1 MNFSDNRKL
10 LYLLAGSVLLTFGAI
25 AFVLN
30 WVTESQ
36 QAAAGVRTTQTLLL
50 DIGNT
55 LNSEREK
62 LKDGTL
68 ALAGRGD
75 VITALTFL
83 ASQPAPEHLRQRVL
97 EAEKKKLAIEL
108 SKHAETLRIN
118 EIGIYDGEGQL
129 LAFTRKSV
137 AARDGYAIGI
147 GSWKDCK
154 LQLTGSN
161 LAGLDWIGIDRPAGL
176 ATTTDEFGRPAA
188 FRGRMLHQD
197 DGLLFEAVAPVK
209 LMGGGQAKRIGWV
222 RATLSYPAQE
232 AGALAQQRGMDLM
245 LLFSGRFNF
254 SNPLGLQPD
263 HLFGAWPILDGI
275 APSVPRHA
283 GPAHPRYFV
292 DSATLGLDNGE
303 TLWFVAMLDRQAA
316 AREQQ
321 SLTYQ
326 ALSVTGSGLLLI
338 LLLALWLGR
347 RWIGREAP
355 PLPVENRPLLAGAPE
370 DAADRWEYALEGT
383 GHGVW
388 DLNPATGEV
397 VFSPAWRRMLGYS
410 PDDVPNTLA
419 AWRGLIHPEDQPK
432 VRMVFENLLR
442 DGANET
448 IQVIYRMRTKVGD
461 YRWVMTSAHLMRD
474 ATGRPRH
481 MIGTNTD
488 ITEQREMEQ
497 RLEQLMSALNES
509 EAHFRRF
516 FDEAKAVMLLIDPA
530 DGRIIDANPAA
541 SVFYGYSREELLAL
555 HITDINQMT
564 QEDVAAEMA
573 QALAAGR
580 EQSINPHRLKNGEL
594 RTVEVYSSPY
604 QYDNRLVIYAIVH
617 DISERIQA
625 ERALREAA
633 TVFESTAEA
642 IMITDTSGVIRRI
655 NQAFTNMTG
664 FSAAESLGQTPRI
677 LKSGRQDELFYKS
690 MWERLMAQGRWEGEV
705 WNKRKNG
712 DIFPVWQI
720 VSTVR
725 DEQGKAVGFVSL
737 FIDITQK
744 KRDEDEIAYRANYDA
759 LTGLPNRNLLA
770 ERLGQALKQ
779 ARREG
784 SRVAVMFVDL
794 DFFKQVNDTLG
805 HAVGDRLLQLVA
817 ERMRMCVRETDTIA
831 RLGGDEFVIL
841 LMDIDEIAPAGIV
854 AEKLIAQMAEVF
866 TIEGNEIHIGASIG
880 ITIFPDDGHDI
891 DTLFRNADLAMYRA
905 KTMGRNNAQFFEA
918 ALTTAALDRRALEND
933 LRGALSRHEFR
944 LHFLPLIDLATNQ
957 IMGVEALLRWQHPQR
972 GLLDPGHFVPLAE
985 ETGLIREIG
994 TWALDE
1000 ACRQLAGWEATGHRL
1015 TLALNVSIRQLP
1027 EALSVKNILA
1037 VLYKYGLEPGQIVLE
1052 ITESVLLAESP
1063 AIQQW
1068 FVEAGAAGLH
1078 LSIDDFGTGYS
1089 SLAYLKRFP
1098 VRHVKIDK
1106 TFVKNMEGDA
1116 GNRALVEAI
1125 LAMAHSLGLSVVA
1138 EGVEEAGQASLLQ
1151 ARSCELAQGYL
1162 YSHPLPAD
1170 ELAVLLGKPR
1180 S

>member
-1 MNFSDNRKL
+1 MGLSIKYKL
-10 LYLLAGSVLLTFGAI
+10 LLLTIGATLLAFGAV
-25 AFVLN
+25 AFVVE
-30 WVTESQ
+30 WMAESQ
-36 QAAAGVRTTQTLLL
+36 QMAAHAAATQTLLQ
-50 DIGNT
+50 DIGA
-55 LNSEREK
+55 SVHAERER
-62 LKDGTL
+62 LQRGVEV
-68 ALAGRGD
+68 LAGRGD
-75 VITALTFL
+75 VIAALNLLTG
-83 ASQPAPEHLRQRVL
+83 QTIPESVRQRVF
-97 EAEKKKLAIEL
+97 EAEKKKLALEL
-108 SKHAETLRIN
+108 SKHAETLHIQ
-118 EIGIYDGEGQL
+118 EIGVYDADGQL
-129 LAFTRKSV
+129 VAFTRKSP
-137 AARDGYAIGI
+137 AARDGYAVGI
-147 GSWKDCK
+147 GAWKECR

-161 LAGLDWIGIDRPAGL
+161 LAGLDWIRIDRPAGL
-176 ATTTDEFGRPAA
+176 PATADEFDSPAA
-188 FRGRMLHQD
+188 ARNGILRQD
-197 DGLLFEAVAPVK
+197 DHLRFAAITPVRLLGNSPS
-209 LMGGGQAKRIGWV
+209 GRIGWV
-222 RATLSYPAQE
+222 RAVLDVSPVE
-232 AGALAQQRGMDLM
+232 ANALARQRGMET
-245 LLFSGRFNF
+245 LLLLSGRFDAT
-254 SNPLGLQPD
+254 NPLALRPD
-263 HLFGAWPILDGI
+263 DLAGAWPILDGG
-275 APSVPRHA
+275 APAVRKHPQPVHA
-283 GPAHPRYFV
+283 HYFI

-303 TLWFVAMLDRQAA
+303 TAWFVALRDRQAA
-316 AREQQ
+316 
-321 SLTYQ
+321 TQ
-326 ALSVTGSGLLLI
+326 AHRPLSNRALAAAAAAFLLI
-338 LLLALWLGR
+338 VLPALWLGR
-347 RWIGREAP
+347 RWLGQDGQRFAAHG
-355 PLPVENRPLLAGAPE
+355 LPLAGDMSQEATE
-370 DAADRWEYALEGT
+370 RWEFALEGT

-397 VFSPAWRRMLGYS
+397 VFSPAWRRMLGFT
-410 PDDVPNTLA
+410 PEDVPNTLA
-419 AWRGLIHPEDQPK
+419 AWRLLIHPEDQMQ
-432 VRMVFENLLR
+432 VRVAFESLLR
-442 DGANET
+442 GEAQT
-448 IQVIYRMRTKVGD
+448 CQATYRMRTKVGD
-461 YRWVMTSAHLMRD
+461 YRWVLTAAHLMRD
-474 ATGRPRH
+474 AAGRPRR

-488 ITEQREMEQ
+488 VTEQREMEQ
-497 RLEQLMSALNES
+497 RLEQLMTALNES

-541 SVFYGYSREELLAL
+541 STFYGYAREELLAL

-580 EQSINPHRLKNGEL
+580 EQSIHPHRLKSGAV

-604 QYDNRLVIYAIVH
+604 QYDNRLVIYAIIH

-625 ERALREAA
+625 ERGLREAA

-642 IMITDTSGVIRRI
+642 IMITDTNGVIRRI

-664 FSAAESLGQTPRI
+664 YTAEESLGQTPRI
-677 LKSGRQDELFYKS
+677 LKSGRQDNLFYKN
-690 MWERLMAQGRWEGEV
+690 MWERLIAQGRWEGEV

-720 VSTVR
+720 ISTVR
-725 DEQGKAVGFVSL
+725 DEQGRSVGYVAL
-737 FIDITQK
+737 FIDITRK
-744 KRDEDEIAYRANYDA
+744 KHDEDEIAYRANYDA

-805 HAVGDRLLQLVA
+805 HAVGDHLLQLVA

-841 LMDIDEIAPAGIV
+841 LMDIDEISPASIV
-854 AEKLIAQMAEVF
+854 AEKLIAQMVEAF

-880 ITIFPDDGHDI
+880 ITIFPDDGRDV

-905 KTMGRNNAQFFEA
+905 KTMGRNNAQFFET

-933 LRGALSRHEFR
+933 LRGALSRHELR
-944 LHFLPLIDLATNQ
+944 LRFLPLVDLATSR

-972 GLLDPGHFVPLAE
+972 GLLEPVHFVPLAV

-994 TWALDE
+994 AWALDE
-1000 ACRQLAGWEATGHRL
+1000 ACRELAGWEAAGYRL
-1015 TLALNVSIRQLP
+1015 TLAINVSIRQLP

-1037 VLYKYGLEPGQIVLE
+1037 VLYKYGLRAEQLVLE

-1068 FVEAGAAGLH
+1068 FVDAGAAGLH
-1078 LSIDDFGTGYS
+1078 LAIDDFGTGYS

-1098 VRHVKIDK
+1098 VHHVKIDK
-1106 TFVKNMEGDA
+1106 TFVKNMAGDA

-1138 EGVEEAGQASLLQ
+1138 EGVEDAGQVSLLQ
-1151 ARSCELAQGYL
+1151 ARHCEQAQGYL
-1162 YSHPLPAD
+1162 YSQPIPAD
-1170 ELAVLLGKPR
+1170 ELTALLGKPQV
-1180 S
+1180 

>member
-1 MNFSDNRKL
+1 MGLSIKHKL
-10 LYLLAGSVLLTFGAI
+10 LFLTIGALLLAFGTVALVVDWM
-25 AFVLN
+25 A
-30 WVTESQ
+30 ESQ
-36 QAAAGVRTTQTLLL
+36 QTAAHATATQTLLQ
-50 DIGNT
+50 DIGA
-55 LNSEREK
+55 SIQAERER
-62 LKDGTL
+62 LQRG
-68 ALAGRGD
+68 AQVLAGRGD
-75 VITALTFL
+75 VIAALNL
-83 ASQPAPEHLRQRVL
+83 MAGQSIPENVRQRVF
-97 EAEKKKLAIEL
+97 EAEKKNLALEL
-108 SKHAETLRIN
+108 SKHAETLHIL
-118 EIGIYDGEGQL
+118 EIGVYDADGQL
-129 LAFTRKSV
+129 VAFTRKSP
-137 AARDGYAIGI
+137 AARDGYAVGI
-147 GSWKDCK
+147 GTWKECR

-161 LAGLDWIGIDRPAGL
+161 LAGLDWIRIDRPAGL
-176 ATTTDEFGRPAA
+176 PATADEFDSPSAIRVG
-188 FRGRMLHQD
+188 MLRQD
-197 DGLLFEAVAPVK
+197 DRLRFAAITPVRLL
-209 LMGGGQAKRIGWV
+209 GGNPSGRLGWV
-222 RATLSYPAQE
+222 RAVLDFSPVE
-232 AGALAQQRGMDLM
+232 VNALARQRGMETLM
-245 LLFSGRFNF
+245 LLSGRFDATNR
-254 SNPLGLQPD
+254 LALRPD
-263 HLFGAWPILDGI
+263 DLAGAWPILDGA
-275 APSVPRHA
+275 APTARKQPQPV
-283 GPAHPRYFV
+283 HPQYFI
-292 DSATLGLDNGE
+292 DSATLALDNGE
-303 TLWFVAMLDRQAA
+303 TVWFVALRDQRAATQAQ
-316 AREQQ
+316 RPL
-321 SLTYQ
+321 SNQ
-326 ALSVTGSGLLLI
+326 ALATAGAALLLI
-338 LLLALWLGR
+338 LLPALWLGR
-347 RWIGREAP
+347 RWLNQAGTGARHGLPTPAALPPEAA
-355 PLPVENRPLLAGAPE
+355 ES
-370 DAADRWEYALEGT
+370 WEFALEGT

-397 VFSPAWRRMLGYS
+397 VFSPAWRRMLGFT
-410 PDDVPNTLA
+410 PEDVPNTLA
-419 AWRGLIHPEDQPK
+419 AWRLLIHPEDQMK
-432 VRMVFENLLR
+432 VRVAFESLLR
-442 DGANET
+442 GDAET
-448 IQVIYRMRTKVGD
+448 CQATYRMRTKIGD
-461 YRWVMTSAHLMRD
+461 YRWVLTAAHLMRD
-474 ATGRPRH
+474 AAGRPLR

-488 ITEQREMEQ
+488 VTDQREMEQ
-497 RLEQLMSALNES
+497 RLEQLMAALNES

-541 SVFYGYSREELLAL
+541 SAFYGYAREELLAL

-580 EQSINPHRLKNGEL
+580 EQSIHPHRLKNGAI

-604 QYDNRLVIYAIVH
+604 QYDNRLVIYAIIH

-625 ERALREAA
+625 ERGLREAA

-642 IMITDTSGVIRRI
+642 IMITDTNGVIRRI
-655 NQAFTNMTG
+655 NQAFTHMTG
-664 FSAAESLGQTPRI
+664 YSAEEALGQTPRI
-677 LKSGRQDELFYKS
+677 LKSGRQDDLFYKN
-690 MWERLMAQGRWEGEV
+690 MWERLIAQGRWEGEV

-712 DIFPVWQI
+712 DLFPVWQI

-725 DEQGKAVGFVSL
+725 DEQGRSVGFVAL

-744 KRDEDEIAYRANYDA
+744 KRDEDEIAYRANYDS

-841 LMDIDEIAPAGIV
+841 LMDIDEISPASIV
-854 AEKLIAQMAEVF
+854 AEKLIAQMAEAF

-880 ITIFPDDGHDI
+880 ITIFPDDGRDV

-905 KTMGRNNAQFFEA
+905 KTMGRNNAQFFET

-944 LHFLPLIDLATNQ
+944 LHFLPLVDLATSH
-957 IMGVEALLRWQHPQR
+957 IIGVEALLRWQHPQR
-972 GLLDPGHFVPLAE
+972 GLLEPVHFVPLAV

-994 TWALDE
+994 AWALDE
-1000 ACRQLAGWEATGHRL
+1000 ACHQLAGWEAAGYRL
-1015 TLALNVSIRQLP
+1015 TLAINVSIRQLP

-1037 VLYKYGLEPGQIVLE
+1037 VLYKYGLSPDQLVLE
-1052 ITESVLLAESP
+1052 ITESVLLADAP

-1068 FVEAGAAGLH
+1068 FVDAGAAGLH
-1078 LSIDDFGTGYS
+1078 LAIDDFGTGYS

-1098 VRHVKIDK
+1098 VHHVKIDK

-1138 EGVEEAGQASLLQ
+1138 EGVEEASQASLLQ
-1151 ARSCELAQGYL
+1151 ARHCEQAQGYL
-1162 YSHPLPAD
+1162 YSQPVPAD
-1170 ELAVLLGKPR
+1170 ELTALLGKPQG
-1180 S
+1180 